1 MDDSKSTTA
10 RLTVAEVTDAIEAVA
25 PLAWQES
32 YDNAG
37 LILGSPQQTIGKALL
52 CTDITPD
59 VVEEAIAEGAGLIVS
74 HHPAIFRGLKKI
86 DPTTPFG
93 KMLGRSLEHGIAWY
107 AAHTNFDNA
116 PTGVNAYW
124 ADKLGLRN
132 RAVLEPLPG
141 MAAKVPEP
149 AEGAG
154 KTAEAPQTA
163 DSMRPAAGAGLHGSL
178 PRSMNETELLEKL
191 KTWSGAACIRHSGL
205 CGRTITHVGVCGGSG
220 AFLQAGARRAGCQV
234 LITGEAKYHDF
245 VEASPDLW
253 LVELGHFESEQFTKQ
268 LFYECI
274 KKKFPTFA
282 TRISETEHCPVC
294 YF

>member
-1 MDDSKSTTA
+1 MDDRTKSTAA
-10 RLTVAEVTDAIEAVA
+10 RLTVAEVTGAIEAVA
-25 PLAWQES
+25 PLRWQES

-37 LILGSPQQTIGKALL
+37 LTLGSPQQMVDKALL
-52 CTDITPD
+52 CTDITPE

-93 KMLGRSLEHGIAWY
+93 HMLRRSLEHGIAWY

-124 ADKLGLRN
+124 ADKLELRN

-141 MAAKVPEP
+141 MAAEVPTE
-149 AEGAG
+149 A
-154 KTAEAPQTA
+154 KAEAGV
-163 DSMRPAAGAGLHGSL
+163 RAAGAGLHGSL
-178 PRSMNETELLEKL
+178 PRSISETELLEKL
-191 KTWSGAACIRHSGL
+191 KAWSGAACIRHSGL

-220 AFLQAGARRAGCQV
+220 AFLQASARRAGCQV
-234 LITGEAKYHDF
+234 LVTGEAKYHDF

-274 KKKFPTFA
+274 TKKFPTFA

>member
-1 MDDSKSTTA
+1 MYMDDFKSTADRLTGTEEVTA
-10 RLTVAEVTDAIEAVA
+10 DRLTVAEVTGAIEAVA
-25 PLAWQES
+25 PLRWQES

-37 LILGSPQQTIGKALL
+37 LILGSPQQPVDKALL

-59 VVEEAIAEGAGLIVS
+59 VVEEAIAEGAGLIIA

-93 KMLGRSLEHGIAWY
+93 NMLRRSLEHGIAWY

-124 ADKLGLRN
+124 ADRLELRQ

-141 MAAKVPEP
+141 SENM
-149 AEGAG
+149 
-154 KTAEAPQTA
+154 
-163 DSMRPAAGAGLHGSL
+163 AGAGLHGSL
-178 PRSMNETELLEKL
+178 PRSMSETELLEKL
-191 KTWSGAACIRHSGL
+191 KAWSGAACIRHSGL
-205 CGRTITHVGVCGGSG
+205 SGRTITHVGVCGGSG
-220 AFLQAGARRAGCQV
+220 AFLQASARRAGCQV
-234 LITGEAKYHDF
+234 LVTGEAKYHDF
-245 VEASPDLW
+245 AEAMPDLW

-268 LFYECI
+268 RFYECI
-274 KKKFPTFA
+274 KKKFPNFA
-282 TRISETEHCPVC
+282 TRISETERCPVC

>member
-1 MDDSKSTTA
+1 MDRTRQTEA
-10 RLTVAEVTDAIEAVA
+10 VRLTAADIAGAIEDVA

-37 LILGSPQQTIGKALL
+37 LILGSPQQPVEKVLL

-59 VVEEAIAEGAGLIVS
+59 VVEEAIAEGAQMIVS
-74 HHPAIFRGLKKI
+74 HHPAIFRGLKRI
-86 DPTTPFG
+86 DPETPFG
-93 KMLGRSLEHGIAWY
+93 RMLQRSMAHGIAWY

-116 PTGVNAYW
+116 PEGVNAYW
-124 ADKLGLRN
+124 ADKLGLQY

-141 MAAKVPEP
+141 A
-149 AEGAG
+149 
-154 KTAEAPQTA
+154 KTAEGG
-163 DSMRPAAGAGLHGSL
+163 AAGAGLHGSL
-178 PRSMNETELLEKL
+178 PRSMTETELLTQL
-191 KTWSGAACIRHSGL
+191 KAWSGAACIRHSGL
-205 CGRTITHVGVCGGSG
+205 SGRTIDHVAVCGGSG
-220 AFLQAGARRAGCQV
+220 AFLQASARRAGAQV

-245 VEASPDLW
+245 AEALPDLW

-274 KKKFPTFA
+274 KKKFPIFA
-282 TRISETEHCPVC
+282 VRISEAEHCPVC